1 MTKNQHVIK
10 FILAAEAVQE
20 AIVANM
26 TIGKTKLFEATKVDA
41 SKIDKLIN
49 IARSHIDALIQTE
62 RVAEDDIKVDLKE
75 INDISKENKK
85 YFEMIN
91 SNVNGN
97 HQPDKELDIAKDDD
111 VREVVQQLKIWS
123 DRLEQMERNLKQRF
137 NIQ

>member
-62 RVAEDDIKVDLKE
+62 RVAT
-75 INDISKENKK
+75 S
-85 YFEMIN
+85 
-91 SNVNGN
+91 G
-97 HQPDKELDIAKDDD
+97 
-111 VREVVQQLKIWS
+111 R
-123 DRLEQMERNLKQRF
+123 
-137 NIQ
+137 